1 MNETAQARAIRGIAL
16 FVIATGLVASCAGL
30 QRLNTWYLASDQ
42 YAFLSMAQ
50 DLRDGRVTRTDS
62 LYDFLPEWRR
72 GRFDAMS
79 QTYQLHL
86 GVLHSRY
93 PPGFPAM
100 LAVAGAVFGE
110 RGEHGLNPALYLVV
124 FVLLARLA
132 FLSLREEGEAL
143 AYGGAAASV
152 WLLLL
157 LPTDVHL
164 WGITVAR
171 DLPAHLLGLLA
182 LIAAVRGRFV
192 AAGFALGL
200 ACVVRPDSALYVTSL
215 GCVALVRG
223 GVVPS
228 AGRGALGFLVGAL
241 PLFAYNWAV
250 LGNPFAFTQ
259 GSEFRYFLAMFSP
272 FPSEAHATSFVVP
285 AGGGFRA
292 AHFARTFPGNL
303 ALLSGSFGWLA
314 VPVVVAVVWGFL
326 RAPLLLA
333 VFAPY
338 AIAGTIFYGFW
349 GHPDPRYLAGVS
361 LCLMPLVATGAVL
374 ACQRAAEAQGGR
386 WWRIAAWL
394 VLAAV
399 VARGWL
405 GVAAGFVAAPRP
417 TAIALAMLAAFSS
430 MLARPGELAARMRAL
445 GPVAA
450 AVLLMVLGL
459 VEMAGGAGWRDPYQ
473 GTQIVRS
480 RSVVEQVVPAGSVVI
495 TSPALGRPAEN
506 LSHYTHARAVYDAE
520 LAMFPVAPAR
530 PALFHK
536 LRGRRVFYLLPP
548 GQKPRLDGLDALMP
562 RLVRRISRADALDWF
577 LNPRHARGGAVLWE
591 IDLDETRLPWSEPPA
606 S

>member
-16 FVIATGLVASCAGL
+16 FVIASGVVASCYGL

-42 YAFLSMAQ
+42 YAFLSMA
-50 DLRDGRVTRTDS
+50 RDMREGRVTRTDS

-110 RGEHGLNPALYLVV
+110 RGEHWLNPALYLVV
-124 FVLLARLA
+124 FALLARLA
-132 FLSLREEGEAL
+132 FLSLRRESEEL

-215 GCVALVRG
+215 GSVALVRG
-223 GVVPS
+223 GVVAS
-228 AGRGALGFLVGAL
+228 AGRGALGFAVGAL

-259 GSEFRYFLAMFSP
+259 GSEFRYFLAALSP
-272 FPSEAHATSFVVP
+272 FPAEAHAASFVVP

-314 VPVVVAVVWGFL
+314 VPAVVAVVWGLL
-326 RAPLLLA
+326 RARLLVA

-338 AIAGTIFYGFW
+338 AITGTIFYGFW

-361 LCLMPLVATGAVL
+361 LCSMPLVAAGAVL
-374 ACQRAAEAQGGR
+374 GCQRAAEPQAGR
-386 WWRIAAWL
+386 WWRIVAWL
-394 VLAAV
+394 GLAAV
-399 VARGWL
+399 VARAWL
-405 GVAAGFVAAPRP
+405 GIGVGFVPAPRP
-417 TAIALAMLAAFSS
+417 TAIALAMLAALSS
-430 MLARPGELAARMRAL
+430 ILARPGELAARMRTL
-445 GPVAA
+445 VPVAA
-450 AVLLMVLGL
+450 AILLMVLGV
-459 VEMAGGAGWRDPYQ
+459 VEISGGAGWRDPYQ
-473 GTQIVRS
+473 GAQIARS
-480 RSVVEQVVPAGSVVI
+480 RSSVERFVPAGSVVI

-506 LSHYTHARAVYDAE
+506 ISHYTHARAVYDAE
-520 LAMFPVAPAR
+520 LAMLPVNPVH
-530 PALFHK
+530 PPLFHK
-536 LRGRRVFYLLPP
+536 MRGRRVFYLLPP
-548 GQKPRLDGLDALMP
+548 GQEPRLDGLEALTP
-562 RLVRRISRADALDWF
+562 RVVRRIPPAESLDWF
-577 LNPRHARGGAVLWE
+577 LNPRHARAGGVLWE
-591 IDLDETRLPWSEPPA
+591 IDLDETRLPWAGPPA
-606 S
+606 P

>member
-16 FVIATGLVASCAGL
+16 FVIATGVIVSCYGL

-42 YAFLSMAQ
+42 YAFLSMAH
-50 DLRDGRVTRTDS
+50 DMREGRVTRTDS

-110 RGEHGLNPALYLVV
+110 QGEHWLNPALYLVV

-132 FLSLREEGEAL
+132 FLSLREKGEAL

-182 LIAAVRGRFV
+182 LIAAVGGRFV

-200 ACVVRPDSALYVTSL
+200 ACVVRPDSALYVASL

-223 GVVPS
+223 GVVAS
-228 AGRGALGFLVGAL
+228 AGRGALGFVVGAL

-259 GSEFRYFLAMFSP
+259 GSEFRYFLALFSP
-272 FPSEAHATSFVVP
+272 FPPEAHAASFVVP

-303 ALLSGSFGWLA
+303 ALLAGSFGWLA
-314 VPVVVAVVWGFL
+314 MPAVGALVWGIV
-326 RAPLLLA
+326 RARLLVA

-338 AIAGTIFYGFW
+338 AVVGTIFYGFW

-374 ACQRAAEAQGGR
+374 GCQRAADPHRGR
-386 WWRIAAWL
+386 GWRIAAWL
-394 VLAAV
+394 VLTAV
-399 VARGWL
+399 VARAWL
-405 GVAAGFVAAPRP
+405 GVAADFLPAPRS
-417 TAIALAMLAAFSS
+417 TAIALAMLAALSS
-430 MLARPGELAARMRAL
+430 ILARPGELAARMRAVA
-445 GPVAA
+445 PVAVG
-450 AVLLMVLGL
+450 VLLMVLGL
-459 VEMAGGAGWRDPYQ
+459 LEMSGGTGWRDPYQ
-473 GTQIVRS
+473 SAQIARS
-480 RSVVEQVVPAGSVVI
+480 RRSVERWVPPGSVVI

-506 LSHYTHARAVYDAE
+506 ISHYTRARAVYDAE
-520 LAMFPVAPAR
+520 LAMLPVNPAH
-530 PALFHK
+530 PPLFHTM
-536 LRGRRVFYLLPP
+536 RGRRVFYLLPP
-548 GQKPRLDGLDALMP
+548 GQEPRLAGLDALMP
-562 RLVRRISRADALDWF
+562 RVVRRISRADALDWF
-577 LNPRHARGGAVLWE
+577 LNPRNARAGAVLWE
-591 IDLDETRLPWSEPPA
+591 IDLDETRLPWAEPPA